1 VTKMVC
7 RMPLSGHSALH
18 RHAQRVRGV
27 SSVPPIAPEL
37 VHRGQMTL
45 SAKRGLMQCSRYCR
59 FIRAMR
65 RREARMF
72 LGL

>member
-7 RMPLSGHSALH
+7 RMSLSGHARCIDTLNEFAACPLYLRSL
-18 RHAQRVRGV
+18 
-27 SSVPPIAPEL
+27 PEL
-37 VHRGQMTL
+37 VHCGQMTL
-45 SAKRGLMQCSRYCR
+45 STKRGLMQCSRYCR